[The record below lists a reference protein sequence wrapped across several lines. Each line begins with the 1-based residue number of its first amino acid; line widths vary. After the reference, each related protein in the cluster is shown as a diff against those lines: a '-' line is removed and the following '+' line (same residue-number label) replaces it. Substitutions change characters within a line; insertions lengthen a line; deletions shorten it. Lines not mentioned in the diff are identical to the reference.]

1 MKKLFFIKCY
11 SFFCLCGKCEWHHFI
26 VLYIMLFVLFVR
38 QVSVSGIILY
48 YLYYVFYIIYIMF
61 FFILFILCFCSVCE
75 ASKCKWHHL
84 RSICLWCISRYW
96 QSVLASIH
104 NILNVGIS
112 SNQMFT
118 EKYSIEEYM
127 ILIFPHI
134 DSQCCACLN
143 TQYLQTNIL
152 LRNI

>member
-1 MKKLFFIKCY
+1 MLQF
-11 SFFCLCGKCEWHHFI
+11 FFCLCGKCEWHHFI

-104 NILNVGIS
+104 KILNVGIWS
-112 SNQMFT
+112 NIGQIKYLVKYWSNQIFQ
-118 EKYSIEEYM
+118 IFQ
-127 ILIFPHI
+127 IFPDI
-134 DSQCCACLN
+134 GRQCLP
-143 TQYLQTNIL
+143 QYTIYSM
-152 LRNI
+152 